1 MFFLFFYKL
10 AEKQSERLALLMYY
24 IEGTEDYYYGSLL
37 YSAILRSHEQTHCAR
52 MWFYISE

>member
-37 YSAILRSHEQTHCAR
+37 YSAILRSRADSLRSHVILLE
-52 MWFYISE
+52 